1 MNLLLAI
8 TGLLCLIALYSVL
21 MTLKHLSYGRFRK
34 AGIAISGGLLTGVLA
49 TFGVLVATSY
59 LGYARLTAETSVAEI
74 EFTAFGDDT
83 DTYEARLM
91 VDGER
96 DRIMTLT
103 GDEWQLDARI
113 ISWTAPFTLLGLE
126 PIYQLERLS
135 GRYSDIERE
144 RTAPRSVHGL
154 DETGRVNLWSLAS
167 EFPMLTPGVDAYY
180 GTATYL
186 PMAHGARYEIRMSRD
201 ALIARPAN
209 PAAEAAVGRWDER

>member
-8 TGLLCLIALYSVL
+8 TALLCLIALYSVL
-21 MTLKHLSYGRFRK
+21 MTLRHLRYGRFRK
-34 AGIAISGGLLTGVLA
+34 AGIAISGGAVTGALA

-59 LGYARLTAETSVAEI
+59 LGYARLTGETRVGEI
-74 EFTAFGDDT
+74 EFTAFDDGT
-83 DTYEARLM
+83 FEARLM

-96 DRIMTLT
+96 DRIMTLS

-113 ISWTAPFTLLGLE
+113 ISWTTPFTLLGLE

-144 RTAPRSVHGL
+144 RTSPRSVHGL
-154 DETGRVNLWSLAS
+154 HETGRVNLWSIAS
-167 EFPMLTPGVDAYY
+167 EFPMLTPGVDAHY

-186 PMAHGARYEIRMSRD
+186 PMAPGARYEIRMSRD

-209 PAAEAAVGRWDER
+209 SAAEAAIGRWDER